1 MSDCFT
7 SDFEV
12 TTSNTGNPFDK
23 TNKAVCLGYQF
34 DDGIPLCTFGVN
46 NLGEDLLTQH
56 KLCIFFNAKFDLH
69 WYRRLGVKMP
79 TKVWCCQLAEF
90 LLSGQTERFPSLN
103 KACEKYNLPI
113 KLDVVK
119 TEYWDKNIDTDC
131 IPKAVLEEYAKHD
144 VNLTYQVYLRQLEQF
159 NKNQS
164 LYQLFKLLCLDL
176 LVLQEM
182 EWNGLVFDSSL
193 CQQRSEE
200 VNKELT
206 TIQQQL
212 SSVYPDIP
220 INFGSGDQLSA
231 FLYGGI
237 VKEEY
242 KEPIGF
248 FKTGVR
254 KGEPKYKNA
263 VKEHQLP
270 RLVAPLKKTEL
281 AKEGFWKTDESTL
294 RQLKGAAAKKYV
306 GPLLRLAE
314 LSKLDGTYYKG
325 MININKEMNWPENK
339 IHGQFN
345 QCVAATGRLSSSRPN
360 LQNFAG
366 DCQDIFT
373 SRYGHS

>member
-12 TTSNTGNPFDK
+12 TTSNTGNPFDE

-34 DDGIPLCTFGVN
+34 DDGASLCTFGVN

-131 IPKAVLEEYAKHD
+131 IPKDVLEEYAKHD

-159 NKNQS
+159 NKNQP

-182 EWNGLVFDSSL
+182 EWNGLVFDSTL

-248 FKTGVR
+248 FKTGIR

-270 RLVAPLKKTEL
+270 RLVTPLKKTEL

-345 QCVAATGRLSSSRPN
+345 QCVAATGRLSSSKPN

-366 DCQDIFT
+366 DCQDIFV
-373 SRYGHS
+373 SRYGSS

>member
-12 TTSNTGNPFDK
+12 TTSNTGNPFDE

-34 DDGIPLCTFGVN
+34 DGGSSSCTFDVD
-46 NLGEDLLTQH
+46 NLGEGLLTQH

-103 KACEKYNLPI
+103 KTCEKYGLPT

-119 TEYWDKNIDTDC
+119 TEYWDKGIDTDA
-131 IPKAVLEEYAKHD
+131 IPKNALSEYAKHD
-144 VNLTYQVYLRQLEQF
+144 VSLTYAVYLNQLEQF
-159 NKNQS
+159 NKEPV
-164 LYQLFKLLCLDL
+164 LFQLFKLLCQDL

-182 EWNGLVFDSSL
+182 EWNGLVFDEGL

-200 VNKELT
+200 INKELT
-206 TIQQQL
+206 EIQEQL
-212 SSVYPDIP
+212 SSVYPDVP
-220 INFGSGDQLSA
+220 INFSSGDQLSA

-242 KEPIGF
+242 KELIGV
-248 FKTGVR
+248 FKTGKR
-254 KGEPKYKNA
+254 KGEEKYKNS
-263 VKEHQLP
+263 VKHHQLP
-270 RLVAPLKKTEL
+270 RLVTPLKKTEL
-281 AKEGFWKTDESTL
+281 AKEGVWKTDEPTL
-294 RQLKGAAAKKYV
+294 RQLKGVAAKKYV

-325 MININKEMNWPENK
+325 MININKEMNWPKNK

-345 QCVAATGRLSSSRPN
+345 QCVAATGRLSSSKP
-360 LQNFAG
+360 
-366 DCQDIFT
+366 
-373 SRYGHS
+373 

>member
-1 MSDCFT
+1 
-7 SDFEV
+7 
-12 TTSNTGNPFDK
+12 
-23 TNKAVCLGYQF
+23 
-34 DDGIPLCTFGVN
+34 
-46 NLGEDLLTQH
+46 
-56 KLCIFFNAKFDLH
+56 
-69 WYRRLGVKMP
+69 
-79 TKVWCCQLAEF
+79 
-90 LLSGQTERFPSLN
+90 
-103 KACEKYNLPI
+103 
-113 KLDVVK
+113 
-119 TEYWDKNIDTDC
+119 
-131 IPKAVLEEYAKHD
+131 
-144 VNLTYQVYLRQLEQF
+144 
-159 NKNQS
+159 
-164 LYQLFKLLCLDL
+164 
-176 LVLQEM
+176 M
-182 EWNGLVFDSSL
+182 EWNGLVFDSTL

-220 INFGSGDQLSA
+220 INFSSGDQLSA

-248 FKTGVR
+248 FKTGIR

-270 RLVAPLKKTEL
+270 RLVTPLKKTEL

-345 QCVAATGRLSSSRPN
+345 QCVAATGRLSSSKPN

-366 DCQDIFT
+366 DCQDIFV
-373 SRYGHS
+373 SRYGSS